1 VTYSTVDLFAQE
13 AEIRQM
19 RDELNQFAERAVRQR
34 DALLALTAV
43 QLSDHRE
50 FPAGLGSILEVS
62 AATLRVSRASIWRCN
77 ADRTGID
84 CVDLFD
90 AAAGN
95 HSSGFSLNAAEF
107 PAYFHA
113 IMVEDL
119 VAADEAAEDPRTRE
133 FRDSYL
139 RPLDI
144 KSMLDA
150 PIHLG
155 GAVIGVVCYEH
166 CQAVRHWSADEKS
179 FAVAVSNLVSLAYER
194 FERQRAESALTLQS
208 AALNAA
214 AHAMVITDRSGTVAW
229 VNPAFSRLTGYTFD
243 EAIGH
248 NPRELLRSGMQDDA
262 FYREMWET
270 LLDGRV
276 WQGELLN
283 RRKDG
288 STYLEE
294 QTITPVTT
302 GGTISHFVAIK
313 RDLTD
318 QRRLEGQFL
327 QAQKMEVVGR
337 LAGGI
342 AHDFNN
348 LLTVINGTAE
358 LALMDLSP
366 THPLREDFEHIQES
380 GNRAA
385 SLTRQLLSFSR
396 KQIATRTVLD
406 VGAALT
412 EFRNML
418 QRLIGEDI
426 RLNVNATNG
435 TGCVMADRSQ
445 FEQIILN
452 LAVNARDAMPR
463 GGVLNIGARTVDL
476 DADFAA
482 THQGVKPG
490 PHVTIT
496 VSDNGTGI
504 APETIAKLFEPFFT
518 TKEAGKG
525 TGLGLATVYAIVEQS
540 GGTIWVDSELGLGT
554 TFTLYLPHVSCAPDT
569 AARGPDPVVSG
580 SGTLLVVEDDEAV
593 RAVAVRILRSGG
605 YRVLAAG
612 DALAAMKALEDH
624 GGVIDLIVTDVVL
637 PGLGGRDLA
646 NQVEHL
652 RPGVPVLFTSG
663 YTDDTILAHG
673 VRENT
678 VHFIPKPY
686 TVAALAN
693 KVREVLARRAT

>member
-1 VTYSTVDLFAQE
+1 MTDSTVALLAQE

-19 RDELNQFAERAVRQR
+19 RDELNRFAERAVRQR
-34 DALLALTAV
+34 DALLALTSGR
-43 QLSDHRE
+43 LSDPGE
-50 FPAGLGSILEVS
+50 FPAGMAPVLEVS
-62 AATLRVSRASIWRCN
+62 AATLRVSRASIWRYN
-77 ADRTGID
+77 ADRTSID

-95 HSSGFSLNAAEF
+95 HSSGFSLTAAEF

-113 IMVEDL
+113 IMAEDL
-119 VAADEAAEDPRTRE
+119 VAADDAAEDPRTRE

-155 GAVIGVVCYEH
+155 GAVIGVVCYEN
-166 CQAVRHWSADEKS
+166 CQAVRHWTADEKS
-179 FAVAVSNLVSLAYER
+179 FAVAVANLVSLAYER
-194 FERQRAESALTLQS
+194 YERQRAESAMTLQS

-214 AHAMVITDRSGTVAW
+214 AHAMVITDRSGTIAW
-229 VNPAFSRLTGYTFD
+229 VNPAFTRLSGYTFD

-248 NPRELLRSGMQDDA
+248 NPRDLLKSGDQDEA
-262 FYREMWET
+262 FYRAMWVT

-302 GGTISHFVAIK
+302 GGSITHFVAIK

-406 VGAALT
+406 VGAALS

-418 QRLIGEDI
+418 QRLIGEGV
-426 RLNVNATNG
+426 RLDVSALDD
-435 TGCVMADRSQ
+435 TGCVRADRSQ

-452 LAVNARDAMPR
+452 LAVNARDAMR
-463 GGVLNIGARTVDL
+463 GGGRLTIETRPTEFTAEKSEGTDECP
-476 DADFAA
+476 
-482 THQGVKPG
+482 PG
-490 PHVTIT
+490 RYVQLS
-496 VSDNGTGI
+496 VSDTGCGMS
-504 APETIAKLFEPFFT
+504 PEVKARIFEPFFT
-518 TKEAGKG
+518 TKEPGQG
-525 TGLGLATVYAIVEQS
+525 TGLGLATVYGIVKQS
-540 GGTIWVDSELGLGT
+540 GGRIVVYSEVGVGSA
-554 TFTLYLPHVSCAPDT
+554 FHIYLPAVT
-569 AARGPDPVVSG
+569 AAQTPLPGG
-580 SGTLLVVEDDEAV
+580 DEAV
-593 RAVAVRILRSGG
+593 RGGGETLLLVEDEDAVR
-605 YRVLAAG
+605 
-612 DALAAMKALEDH
+612 ALARQSLEKRGYKVLEAGNGREALALAESYEGPLH
-624 GGVIDLIVTDVVL
+624 LLVTDVVM
-637 PGLGGRDLA
+637 PQMSGRQL
-646 NQVEHL
+646 VEEIVPR
-652 RPGVPVLFTSG
+652 RPELKVLLMSG
-663 YTDDTILAHG
+663 YTEDAVVRHGIADARANYLQKPFTLSTLA
-673 VRENT
+673 RK
-678 VHFIPKPY
+678 I
-686 TVAALAN
+686 
-693 KVREVLARRAT
+693 REVLDQRE